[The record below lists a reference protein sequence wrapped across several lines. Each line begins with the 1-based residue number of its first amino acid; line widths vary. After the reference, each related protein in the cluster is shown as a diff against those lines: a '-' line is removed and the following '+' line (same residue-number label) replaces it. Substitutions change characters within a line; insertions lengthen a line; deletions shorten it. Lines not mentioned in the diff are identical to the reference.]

1 MKYAMRLK
9 NLLSVLHVMT
19 WVKVLYKD
27 GGMITAG
34 YPARLYEDLPE
45 EVLNLQVVRTISMA
59 MNQMNIIVVRRK

>member
-1 MKYAMRLK
+1 MRLK

-19 WVKVLYKD
+19 WVEVLYKD
-27 GGMITAG
+27 GGMITTG